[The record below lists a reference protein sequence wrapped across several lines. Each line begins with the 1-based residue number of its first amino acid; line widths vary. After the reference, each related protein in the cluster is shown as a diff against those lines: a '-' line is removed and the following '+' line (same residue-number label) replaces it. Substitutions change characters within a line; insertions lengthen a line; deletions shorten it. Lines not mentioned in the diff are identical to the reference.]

1 MPLSYPLIFNKKMY
15 YKSRSA
21 MLDFNESNILGR
33 EVF

>member
-1 MPLSYPLIFNKKMY
+1 MPLSYPLIFNKKIY
-15 YKSRSA
+15 YKRRSA